1 MSLIH
6 DRRGRLSWLRV
17 ATLTM
22 LIAPGLE
29 LTLQWLT
36 GGLGGRPIRE
46 FTHGTGDWTIYFL
59 LTSLAIT
66 PMARL
71 LNWSALIDL
80 RRMIGVGA
88 ACYALFHFSLYII
101 DQKFD
106 LLLVASEIAKRYY
119 LLVGFI
125 VVIGLSVLA
134 ITSTDAWMAR
144 LGRRWRRLHKLIYP
158 LMALGLLHY
167 FQQSKAD
174 VTPAVFV
181 AGIYLWEM
189 LWRLLPRRLA
199 PRLWPLPA
207 IAVATALLTAAVE
220 ASWYGLATRIN
231 PVLVLQ
237 ANLDTSD
244 ELRPA
249 VLILMLGLLLS
260 GAITL
265 RRKLSLP
272 RIRRAVPQANG

>member
-6 DRRGRLSWLRV
+6 DRRGQLSWLRV
-17 ATLTM
+17 ATLAI

-29 LTLQWLT
+29 LSVQWMT
-36 GGLGGRPIRE
+36 GGLGGRPVRE

-71 LNWSALIDL
+71 LDWSNLVSL

-88 ACYALFHFSLYII
+88 ACYALFHFSLYIL

-106 LLLVASEIAKRYY
+106 LGVVASEISKRYY
-119 LLVGFI
+119 LLVGFC
-125 VVIGLSVLA
+125 VVCGLSVLA
-134 ITSTDAWMAR
+134 ITSTDGWMQR
-144 LGRRWRRLHKLIYP
+144 LGRRWRQLHKIIYL

-189 LWRLLPRRLA
+189 LWRLLPRKARGK
-199 PRLWPLPA
+199 LWPLPGLA
-207 IAVATALLTAAVE
+207 LATALLTAAIE
-220 ASWYGLATRIN
+220 AAWYGIATRIN
-231 PVLVLQ
+231 PWEVLS
-237 ANLDTSD
+237 ANLDFSD
-244 ELRPA
+244 EWRPA
-249 VLILMLGLLLS
+249 VQILILGLMLAAGI
-260 GAITL
+260 AL
-265 RRKLSLP
+265 RRRLKLSAARP
-272 RIRRAVPQANG
+272 AIRAARG